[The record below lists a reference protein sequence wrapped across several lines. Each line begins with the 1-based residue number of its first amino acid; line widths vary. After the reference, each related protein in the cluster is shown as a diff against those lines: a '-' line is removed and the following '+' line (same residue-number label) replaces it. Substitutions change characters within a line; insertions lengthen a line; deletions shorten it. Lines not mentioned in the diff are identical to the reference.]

1 MPRGR
6 PAAGH
11 AVALIDGAQPR
22 DVSQIV
28 ASMRGER
35 VFGPVEELATRSAR
49 SEVVPLKTLL
59 RHDVHTIGVGMVER
73 AAQTPYFE
81 VGFSITRGDT
91 PTQYLNAGK
100 NVRIYGFERNA
111 VVSACL
117 RQIVPLFSA
126 IPYEVYVKDQT
137 GEGDVTILSKSPLLN
152 CLETPFYTID
162 PSQMRS
168 IWATHFLAYGN
179 AFTVIL
185 REGNRK
191 GARAIGLRPVHPERI
206 VYVYLDAEN
215 LEPYEYEWRDRN
227 GVRYRT
233 PVEDMLHWKDI
244 NVVDWLFG
252 YPRGAAALGEIAAD
266 NEATEYSRQILTNDG
281 TAGTIIEVDEPG
293 ITPESLEKAED
304 RYRQKYVERGRRG
317 TTQFMAGLKAV
328 HVVGSPLKDMEFPQ
342 LRKVTREDI
351 CAAFGVDPKICGF
364 NDGASHAL
372 SGGKQF
378 FEARFRMIQQTIIPM
393 VHIWE
398 AHINH
403 WLSPEFGNV
412 FARLSRQGLAEMTE
426 DEQETWDRAQKSL
439 NLGHITRE
447 EAREM
452 VGIPAKPDETDT
464 WAILNTTQI
473 IPVARETEAMDQ
485 AAALSD
491 ANVDAIKNPKAP
503 VPVGESNQTSGE
515 RVKNE
520 KEGPGGNANDRE
532 GKGGATQQIDP
543 KLPRSGKPDKPGETA
558 RAWDLR
564 DLLGAPWIRAG
575 LITRKAV
582 LTKPMRAAIWQHKD
596 ALAREEEIKYQT
608 TAEVRL
614 RAERTKVREILM
626 SVRTS
631 RAEHVPDPYLNE
643 ALQRALRYYR
653 QPQGEFYK
661 QWAADYAELIGATA
675 QVVGQQFSTAVGYN
689 FSLQNPLIQQVI
701 SQRSARLAQLVCQTT
716 ADAVTD
722 AIHAARELSLSMS
735 ETADLI
741 EASVY
746 GDEMNRSRAERIAR
760 TETIGAMNQAEMA
773 TAKLSNVVTSKEWLT
788 QQDEAVRD
796 SHAEQDGEERSLD
809 EAFTNGLQ
817 HPGDPDGD
825 PEEVI
830 NCRCT
835 LLYHTQAERDITGEH
850 PDTGDEEPEAPDNPE
865 EE

>member
-1 MPRGR
+1 
-6 PAAGH
+6 
-11 AVALIDGAQPR
+11 
-22 DVSQIV
+22 
-28 ASMRGER
+28 MRGER
-35 VFGPVEELATRSAR
+35 VSGPVEDLATRSAR
-49 SEVVPLKTLL
+49 SQVVPLKTLL

-126 IPYEVYVKDQT
+126 IPYEVYRKDDT
-137 GEGDVTILSKSPLLN
+137 GEGDVTIINNHPLLS

-162 PSQMRS
+162 PAQMRA

-185 REGNRK
+185 RQGNKK
-191 GARAIGLRPVHPERI
+191 GARAIGLRPVHPERL
-206 VYVYLDAEN
+206 VYVYLDAES

-233 PVEDMLHWKDI
+233 PVEDMLHWKDL
-244 NVVDWLFG
+244 NVIDWLFG

-293 ITPESLEKAED
+293 ITPESLEGAEN
-304 RYRQKYVERGRRG
+304 RYRQKYVERGKRG
-317 TTQFMAGLKAV
+317 TTQFMSGLKAV
-328 HVVGSPLKDMEFPQ
+328 HVIGSPLKDMEFPA

-364 NDGASHAL
+364 NDGPSHGL

-393 VHIWE
+393 VHTWE

-412 FARLSRQGLAEMTE
+412 FARLSRTGMAEMTE
-426 DEQETWDRAQKSL
+426 DEEETWGRAQKSL
-439 NLGHITRE
+439 NFGHITRE
-447 EAREM
+447 EARVM
-452 VGIPAKPDETDT
+452 CGLPAEPDQGDT
-464 WAILNTTQI
+464 WALLNTTNI

-485 AAALSD
+485 AAALNNATID
-491 ANVDAIKNPKAP
+491 ATLNPKAP
-503 VPVGESNQTSGE
+503 VPLDAGDSNQVAGE
-515 RVKNE
+515 RAPKGE
-520 KEGPGGNANDRE
+520 KDAPGGNASDRE
-532 GKGGATQQIDP
+532 GKGGATQKVDP
-543 KLPRSGKPDKPGETA
+543 KLPQSGKTKKPGTEA
-558 RAWDLR
+558 RALTN
-564 DLLGAPWIRAG
+564 IV
-575 LITRKAV
+575 TRKAV
-582 LTKPMRAAIWQHKD
+582 LTPPQRQSIWQHKD
-596 ALAREEEIKYQT
+596 GLAMAEEIKYQT

-653 QPQGEFYK
+653 APQGEFYK
-661 QWAADYAELIGATA
+661 AWLADYAALIGATT
-675 QVVGQQFSTAVGYN
+675 QSVGQQFATVIGYN
-689 FSLQNPLIQQVI
+689 FSLQNPLIHQVI
-701 SQRSARLAQLVCQTT
+701 TARSARLAQLVCKTT

-773 TAKLSNVVTSKEWLT
+773 TAKLSGVVTTKEWLT
-788 QQDEAVRD
+788 QGDDRVRD
-796 SHAEQDGEERSLD
+796 SHAAQDGEERSLD
-809 EAFTNGLQ
+809 EAFSNGLQ

-825 PEEVI
+825 ADETI